1 VRPAYRSVDGPGHE
15 ILPRTPQ
22 NRTRMEAFNIPR
34 RPKIY
39 LTGYIWNGRQCR
51 GGRSGTGK
59 TFPICLALVEATTAG
74 KRFRKMLCHL
84 SGDEIAETDAGA
96 VSSDRS

>member
-1 VRPAYRSVDGPGHE
+1 
-15 ILPRTPQ
+15 
-22 NRTRMEAFNIPR
+22 MEAFNIPR

-39 LTGYIWNGRQCR
+39 LTGSIWNGRQCR

-59 TFPICLALVEATTAG
+59 TFPDLPRSSAMNHWPEAFQKNA
-74 KRFRKMLCHL
+74 CHL
-84 SGDEIAETDAGA
+84 SGDEIAGTDAGA